1 MNKWV
6 RRAGIGVGGIV
17 GLMVVLVGAVY
28 GLSSMKINKR
38 FTVTPPAL
46 VIPADSATI
55 NRGRHLA
62 TAISKCVDCHGD
74 DFGGL
79 VFIDDAALARLAGSN
94 LTRSATGLGS
104 LLTDTDWVR
113 AIRHGVG
120 RDGRG
125 LPFMPSEV
133 YQFLGDADLAA
144 IIAYVKSVPPVDRTL
159 PSIRYGLLGRAL
171 LVAGVLPLFPADS
184 VDHNRP
190 LQPPPP
196 TGVTVEYGG
205 YQANIGGCTGC
216 HGPGLSGGPMPGGP
230 PDWPP
235 PRNLT
240 PEGLGSW
247 SEADFFRAM
256 REGKRPDGLDI
267 NPAMPVRLTK
277 LMTDTEIKAVWAYLK
292 TVPPKPYGG
301 R

>member
-6 RRAGIGVGGIV
+6 RRAGIGVGAIV
-17 GLMVVLVGAVY
+17 ALVLLLAVGVY
-28 GLSSMKINKR
+28 GLSSLKINR
-38 FTVTPPAL
+38 RYAVTPPAL
-46 VIPADSATI
+46 AIPFDSATI
-55 NRGRHLA
+55 ARGRHLA

-74 DFGGL
+74 DLAGF
-79 VFIDDAALARLAGSN
+79 VFVDNAALARLAGSN
-94 LTRSATGLGS
+94 LTRSPTGRGGT
-104 LLTDTDWVR
+104 LTDADWVR

-125 LPFMPSEV
+125 LPFMPSDV
-133 YQFLGDADLAA
+133 YQFMGDADLAA
-144 IIAYVKSVPPVDRTL
+144 IIAYGRSVPPVDKTM
-159 PSIRYGLLGRAL
+159 PTNRYGPLGRAL
-171 LVAGVLPLFPADS
+171 IVAGVLPLFAADS

-190 LQPPPP
+190 LTPPPP
-196 TGVTVEYGG
+196 AGVTVEYGR

-247 SEADFFRAM
+247 TEADFFRAM
-256 REGKRPDGLDI
+256 REGKRPDGLEI

-277 LMTDTEIKAVWAYLK
+277 LMTDTEIKAVWMFLK